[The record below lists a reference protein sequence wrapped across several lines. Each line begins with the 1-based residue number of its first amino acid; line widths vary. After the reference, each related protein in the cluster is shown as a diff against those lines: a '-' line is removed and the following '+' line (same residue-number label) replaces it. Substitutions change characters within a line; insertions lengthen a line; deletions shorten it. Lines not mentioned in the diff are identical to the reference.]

1 MLGTGYTQDPE
12 CFPTNDLSGTTLSG
26 LNTNIL
32 IEQNFAGTFE
42 GGISQFRMYVE
53 PLTAPEV
60 KHNFILL
67 KNTFR
72 MFNPDCPDCT
82 TIPCEVNDFQFVIVD
97 HTTTT
102 TTFNPTTTTTT
113 FL

>member
-1 MLGTGYTQDPE
+1 
-12 CFPTNDLSGTTLSG
+12 
-26 LNTNIL
+26 
-32 IEQNFAGTFE
+32 
-42 GGISQFRMYVE
+42 
-53 PLTAPEV
+53 
-60 KHNFILL
+60 
-67 KNTFR
+67 